1 MSLAIGNH
9 RLPVTDET
17 WPYPD
22 REGELGSDDDLDLDL
37 LELRADLAAYR
48 GLTAE
53 EREALFLRFGLGD
66 GVPRTVKAVAAA
78 AGITPTEANER
89 IGRAILKLRDRMK
102 GPGEHR

>member
-22 REGELGSDDDLDLDL
+22 REGELGSEDDLDLDL

-48 GLTAE
+48 HLTAG

-66 GVPRTVKAVAAA
+66 GVPRSLRDVAAA
-78 AGITPTEANER
+78 MGTTAPEANEI
-89 IGRAILKLRDRMK
+89 IGRAICKLRRRMMA
-102 GPGEHR
+102 PGEHR

>member
-22 REGELGSDDDLDLDL
+22 REGEFGSDDDLDLDL

-48 GLTAE
+48 GLKPA

-66 GVPRTVKAVAAA
+66 GVPRSVRDVAAA
-78 AGITPTEANER
+78 IDLPAAEANEL
-89 IGRAILKLRDRMK
+89 IGRAILKLRRRLK
-102 GPGEHR
+102 APGQHR

>member
-48 GLTAE
+48 GLTPG

-66 GVPRTVKAVAAA
+66 GIPRTVKDVAAA
-78 AGITPTEANER
+78 AGISPTEANEL
-89 IGRAILKLRDRMK
+89 IGRAILKLRQRLK
-102 GPGEHR
+102 APGEHR